1 MKKIPFLLV
10 IYTTIAASAIAQVK
24 SIDPSNGSVA
34 KTIQDLLRAVPGVEI
49 SMSNGGKLNNQIF
62 IRGVGSLRLSTPAL
76 IVVDKAVFQGDLS
89 NINPMDVSDISVL
102 KDAASAA
109 VYGSQASGGVIV
121 ITTKSGKGYIAPSVN
136 EYQKSAYTYFIEKQ
150 MALEIHG
157 LDDKV
162 IASGIIKLETDST
175 IQVKKK
181 IILKKDISRVS
192 IIPQQ

>member
-1 MKKIPFLLV
+1 MKKISLILLVFLLSH
-10 IYTTIAASAIAQVK
+10 IALRAQVNA
-24 SIDPSNGSVA
+24 IDPANGSVG
-34 KTIQDLLRAVPGVEI
+34 KTIQDLLRAVPGIEI

-76 IVVDKAVFQGDLS
+76 IVVDKAIFQGDLS
-89 NINPMDVSDISVL
+89 NINPMDVADITVL

-121 ITTKSGKGYIAPSVN
+121 ITTKSGKGYIPPSVQ
-136 EYQKSAYTYFIEKQ
+136 EYKQSAYKYFIEKQ
-150 MALEIHG
+150 IELDIHG

-162 IASGIIKLETDST
+162 IASGVIKTETDSS
-175 IQVKKK
+175 IQIKKK
-181 IILKKDISRVS
+181 IILKKDITRVS

>member
-1 MKKIPFLLV
+1 MKKITFAFLACVLLSSG
-10 IYTTIAASAIAQVK
+10 IDAQIK

-34 KTIQDLLRAVPGVEI
+34 KSIQDLLRAVPGVEI
-49 SMSNGGKLNNQIF
+49 SMASGGKLNNQIF
-62 IRGVGSLRLSTPAL
+62 IRGVGSLRLTTPAL

-89 NINPMDVSDISVL
+89 NINPMDVADITVL

-121 ITTKSGKGYIAPSVN
+121 ITTKSGKGYIPPAVT
-136 EYQKSAYTYFIEKQ
+136 EYQKSAYKYFIEKQ
-150 MALEIHG
+150 TALDIHG

-162 IASGIIKLETDST
+162 IASGVIKIETDSS
-175 IQVKKK
+175 IQIKKK

-192 IIPQQ
+192 IIPE